1 MGTSVAG
8 VGRGDWRR
16 HANGRCILSVEGEAS
31 VDEVQLR
38 LARTQGELEA
48 TRAQLAGLMAAEEH
62 WRVELE
68 AAKEDA
74 ASCRSSLT
82 HVQHQHEERME
93 STRRQISTL
102 EDELAEARRLQRHAE
117 QERAAVIAVLGRRA
131 RKQLHAD
138 SE

>member
-1 MGTSVAG
+1 LSIDGEEA
-8 VGRGDWRR
+8 VG
-16 HANGRCILSVEGEAS
+16 
-31 VDEVQLR
+31 EVQLR

-48 TRAQLAGLMAAEEH
+48 ARAQLAGLLAAEEQ

-82 HVQHQHEERME
+82 HLQHQHEERLE
-93 STRRQISTL
+93 SMRRQITKL
-102 EDELAEARRLQRHAE
+102 EDELAEARRLQRQAE

-131 RKQLHAD
+131 RKQLGAN
-138 SE
+138 SA